1 MIRVLGILV
10 VVGVLVG
17 CGEEIKIHTEKY
29 DNGKVKI
36 KGNLVDGKQEG
47 KWVWYYEDGQISRE
61 ENYKD
66 GERDGKWVEYDEEG
80 NITSERCYEMGEEV
94 DCP

>member
-1 MIRVLGILV
+1 MMIRVLGILV

-47 KWVWYYEDGQISRE
+47 KWLGITRV
-61 ENYKD
+61 
-66 GERDGKWVEYDEEG
+66 ER
-80 NITSERCYEMGEEV
+80 
-94 DCP
+94 